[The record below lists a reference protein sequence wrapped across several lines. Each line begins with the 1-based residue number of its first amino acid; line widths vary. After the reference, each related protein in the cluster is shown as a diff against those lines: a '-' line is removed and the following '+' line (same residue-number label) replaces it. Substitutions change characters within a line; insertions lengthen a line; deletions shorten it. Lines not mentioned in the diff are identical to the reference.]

1 MSGPC
6 PLCGGQLVLMQVD
19 YEVSVGPHQKTI
31 KVPAFVCKKC
41 AERIYT
47 DEADETI
54 KKLEEQMGSIDQEF

>member
-6 PLCGGQLVLMQVD
+6 PMCGGQLVLKQVD

-41 AERIYT
+41 AERVYT
-47 DEADETI
+47 DEAGETI
-54 KKLEEQMGSIDQEF
+54 KKL